1 MGFLL
6 SILGLGTVVLILL
19 AFAAWILGEV
29 LATLPFLALALSA
42 TFLLGLPI
50 WLWLEF
56 GWGGIAF
63 LVGLAAVLWRA
74 LHREAH

>member
-1 MGFLL
+1 MDFLL

-19 AFAAWILGEV
+19 ALAAWILGQV
-29 LATLPFLALALSA
+29 LVALPFLALALSA
-42 TFLLGLPI
+42 AFLLGLPI

-56 GWGGIAF
+56 GWGGIAI
-63 LVGLAAVLWRA
+63 LAGLAAFLWRA